1 MEARG
6 YSYINN
12 GIVLIID
19 DDLAHTEIIAGHLRN
34 LDQAFKF
41 HIANDG
47 ITGLN
52 LAEQHLP
59 SLIFIDLMMPE
70 LNGLEILKKLQSG
83 KHTSEIPII
92 IMADDT
98 DDDTMLSNTLL
109 SGAFDIIHKPAT
121 RIEMSATIGAI
132 NRYRKIYN
140 LYLEQFE
147 ISLGKEKNRIEEE
160 LFLKDVENQQRQ
172 LTINAINILQLSHLQ
187 QSVSDEL
194 TALMLHVDPDGKK
207 IIRSIN
213 SKLLDKS
220 TERVWSEMEVCFERV
235 HIGFYQR
242 LLGHLPELSLR
253 ERRLCAF
260 LRLNMTSKEIAS
272 ITFQSVNAIDVA
284 KHRVKKKI
292 GIKND
297 GDLCTFLTSL

>member
-1 MEARG
+1 M
-6 YSYINN
+6 NMN
-12 GIVLIID
+12 IVLIID
-19 DDLAHTEIIAGHLRN
+19 DDLAHTEIIAGHLTN
-34 LDQAFKF
+34 LDQTCKF
-41 HIANDG
+41 LIANDG
-47 ITGLN
+47 ITGYN

-59 SLIFIDLMMPE
+59 GLILVDLMMPE
-70 LNGLEILKKLQSG
+70 LNGLEILEKLQSG
-83 KHTSEIPII
+83 KDTREIPVI
-92 IMADDT
+92 IMADDS
-98 DDDTMLSNTLL
+98 DDEAMLSNTVL
-109 SGAFDIIHKPAT
+109 SGAFDIIHKPVT
-121 RIEMSATIGAI
+121 RVEMSSRIGAL
-132 NRYRKIYN
+132 NRYRKIYS
-140 LYLEQFE
+140 LYREQSE
-147 ISLGKEKNRIEEE
+147 ISIVKEKTRLEEE
-160 LFLKDVENQQRQ
+160 LFHKEVENQQRQ

-187 QSVSDEL
+187 QAVSDEL
-194 TALMLHVDPDGKK
+194 TALMLHVDTDGKK
-207 IIRSIN
+207 IIRSII

-242 LLGHLPELSLR
+242 LLGQIPELSLR

>member
-1 MEARG
+1 M
-6 YSYINN
+6 NN
-12 GIVLIID
+12 GIILIID
-19 DDLAHTEIIAGHLRN
+19 DDLAHTEIIAGHLTN
-34 LDQAFKF
+34 LDQTCKF
-41 HIANDG
+41 LIANDG
-47 ITGLN
+47 ITGYN

-59 SLIFIDLMMPE
+59 GLIFVDLMMPE

-83 KHTSEIPII
+83 MDTREIPVI
-92 IMADDT
+92 IMADDS
-98 DDDTMLSNTLL
+98 DDQAMLSNTVL
-109 SGAFDIIHKPAT
+109 SGAFDIIRKPVT
-121 RIEMSATIGAI
+121 RIEMSARIGAL
-132 NRYRKIYN
+132 NRYRK
-140 LYLEQFE
+140 LYTLYRDQFE
-147 ISLGKEKNRIEEE
+147 ISMVKEKNRLEEE
-160 LFLKDVENQQRQ
+160 LFHKEVENQQRQ

-187 QSVSDEL
+187 QAVSDEL
-194 TALMLHVDPDGKK
+194 TVLMLHVDPDGKK
-207 IIRSIN
+207 IIRSII

-242 LLGHLPELSLR
+242 LLGQIPELSLR